1 MKYNEALRLKV
12 GDVVSI
18 KTYGFCVFRIEEM
31 SVEENRVLFCLMAI
45 GQYLAIKCDNTTI
58 EKKLSEV

>member
-1 MKYNEALRLKV
+1 MIYDEATKLKV

-31 SVEENRVLFCLMAI
+31 SIEENRVLFRLMAV